1 MPDLRP
7 ILHINGLFLLGLA
20 ALMLL
25 PAAVD
30 LSANNSDWFVFWASA
45 IVTGFC
51 GLALILANRR
61 ASIALDIKQIFL
73 LTTTAWFLMA
83 IFAGLPFRF
92 SKVSLTY
99 GGSFFEAASG
109 LTTTGATVLVGLDT
123 MAPGILL
130 WRGLLNLFG
139 GYGIIV
145 MAIAILPFLGVGGM
159 QLLKTE
165 SSDTMDKILPRAR
178 QNVLATGVIY
188 IILNILCAL
197 GFYAGGMSGFDA
209 SVHAMATI
217 ATGGFSTSDKSLANW
232 PGEIVLWNAVV
243 FMLLGSFP
251 FGLYLRALRGHW
263 RELIGDQQIQ
273 LLMGITAVAVG
284 STTLWLVF
292 TQNFHAWEAFRQAS
306 LNIVSITSTTG
317 FASADYTQWGSY
329 PQAVFAI
336 ILSIGG
342 CTGSTSGGIKMM
354 RFIVLWGLIKNHI
367 RRAVTP
373 HGVFQHRFNGKP
385 VTADVTN
392 SVVAFFLAY
401 IGSLAILTLLVCGT
415 GLDLVS
421 SFTAVAACMAN
432 AGPGLGHILGPAGT
446 YQPVSEAAKW
456 LLGFAMILGRLELFT
471 VLVLFTRHF
480 WRA

>member
-7 ILHINGLFLLGLA
+7 ILHINGLFLTGLA
-20 ALMLL
+20 ILMLL

-30 LSANNSDWFVFWASA
+30 LADGNDDWLVFWSSA

-61 ASIALDIKQIFL
+61 PALALNVKQIFL
-73 LTTTAWFLMA
+73 LTTSAWFLMS

-92 SKVSLTY
+92 AKVSLTL

-159 QLLKTE
+159 QLLKSE

-178 QNVLATGVIY
+178 QNVIATGVIY
-188 IILNILCAL
+188 LILNLACAL
-197 GFYAGGMSGFDA
+197 GYYWGGMTGFDA
-209 SVHAMATI
+209 LVHAMATI
-217 ATGGFSTSDKSLANW
+217 ATGGFSTSDKSLGNW

-243 FMLLGSFP
+243 FMFLGALP

-263 RELIGDQQIQ
+263 RELFADQQVR
-273 LLMGITAVAVG
+273 LLFGITVVAVG
-284 STTLWLVF
+284 TTALWLVAK
-292 TQNFHAWEAFRQAS
+292 QNFAAWEAVRQSA

-317 FASADYTQWGSY
+317 FISTDYTLWGSY
-329 PQAVFAI
+329 PQVVFAL

-354 RFIVLWGLIKNHI
+354 RFVVIWELIKTHL

-385 VTADVTN
+385 VPPDITS
-392 SVVAFFLAY
+392 SVVAFFFAY
-401 IGSLAILTLLVCGT
+401 LGTLLVFTVILCALGF
-415 GLDLVS
+415 DLVTS
-421 SFTAVAACMAN
+421 YSAVAACMAN
-432 AGPGLGHILGPAGT
+432 AGPGLGPIVGPVGT
-446 YQPVSEAAKW
+446 YLPLGEAAHW
-456 LLGFAMILGRLELFT
+456 ALGVAMILGRLELFT